1 MNDRVAHANESR
13 TGQRTSGTGL
23 RPRAQ
28 KTGARSGEHRRKSLA
43 IGEVFPSCS
52 LLLEYQTQHEST
64 PNFIGDI
71 GVEALSYQGQNFST
85 ESKKLDKFCPFG
97 GFGETGAIWPEFS

>member
-1 MNDRVAHANESR
+1 MNH
-13 TGQRTSGTGL
+13 GQGSEHRAPGCG
-23 RPRAQ
+23 PGAQ

-85 ESKKLDKFCPFG
+85 ERKKLDKFCPFG

>member
-1 MNDRVAHANESR
+1 MNH
-13 TGQRTSGTGL
+13 GQGS
-23 RPRAQ
+23 
-28 KTGARSGEHRRKSLA
+28 EHRAPGCGPGHKKQERGAESTDEIA
-43 IGEVFPSCS
+43 SPSARFFPSCP

-85 ESKKLDKFCPFG
+85 ESKKLDKYCPFG
-97 GFGETGAIWPEFS
+97 GFGETDAIWPEFS

>member
-1 MNDRVAHANESR
+1 MKY
-13 TGQRTSGTGL
+13 GQGSEH
-23 RPRAQ
+23 RAPGCSPGHK

-64 PNFIGDI
+64 PNFIGNI